1 MASRGRHKKLKVT
14 LIIILVVLL
23 SISGI
28 VYGYFYSKTSKMK
41 RTTISRKASDLGI
54 TKETEDK
61 LDKFSGITNIA
72 LFGLDSRV
80 KNEASRSDCIMII
93 TLDGTHNKIKISSI
107 MRDTYVHVDGYGMTK
122 ITHAYAY
129 GGPQLAIKTIN
140 ENFGLNIKDYVKVDF
155 FSLEKIV
162 DSVGGIEVNITSQE
176 LKVINGYIK
185 EVSDIEKT
193 PIKNITHTG
202 TQLLNGKQA
211 VAYCRIRYTTGDD
224 FKRTERQRDV
234 LQLIINKIKG
244 RGKSGILDTV
254 NTMLPY
260 VETSMSNTG
269 IIKDSLSVVSSKLYD
284 NVEQERFPVD
294 GYCWAI
300 NSKEWYLGTDLKTT
314 SKQMQ
319 DYIFNDIKPVPKTPL
334 VQ

>member
-1 MASRGRHKKLKVT
+1 MNKTKNDEGVKIWHQEADIKIKSYFDYNSGSS
-14 LIIILVVLL
+14 IIYF
-23 SISGI
+23 GI

-185 EVSDIEKT
+185 EVSDIEKHLLRIL
-193 PIKNITHTG
+193 PI
-202 TQLLNGKQA
+202 L
-211 VAYCRIRYTTGDD
+211 
-224 FKRTERQRDV
+224 V
-234 LQLIINKIKG
+234 L
-244 RGKSGILDTV
+244 S
-254 NTMLPY
+254 
-260 VETSMSNTG
+260 
-269 IIKDSLSVVSSKLYD
+269 
-284 NVEQERFPVD
+284 F
-294 GYCWAI
+294 
-300 NSKEWYLGTDLKTT
+300 
-314 SKQMQ
+314 
-319 DYIFNDIKPVPKTPL
+319 
-334 VQ
+334 

>member
-1 MASRGRHKKLKVT
+1 MKNKGHKKLKVV
-14 LIIILVVLL
+14 LITILVMLISIL
-23 SISGI
+23 SICF
-28 VYGYFYSKTSKMK
+28 GYFYYKTSKVK
-41 RTTISRKASDLGI
+41 KVSISKKNSDLGI
-54 TKETEDK
+54 SNETEDK
-61 LDKFSGITNIA
+61 LSKFSGITNIA

-80 KNEASRSDCIMII
+80 KDEATRSDCIMII

-107 MRDTYVHVDGYGMTK
+107 MRDTYVNVDGHGMTK

-140 ENFGLNIKDYVKVDF
+140 ENFGLNIKDFVKVDF
-155 FSLEKIV
+155 FSLEKII
-162 DSVGGIEVNITSQE
+162 DSVGGIEVNITSDE

-185 EVSDIEKT
+185 EVSDIEKVPVKEVT
-193 PIKNITHTG
+193 KTG
-202 TQLLNGKQA
+202 PQLLDGRQA
-211 VAYCRIRYTTGDD
+211 VAYCRIRYTAGDD

-234 LQLIINKIKG
+234 LQLIINKVKAG
-244 RGKSGILDTV
+244 GKSGMMAAI

-260 VETSMSNTG
+260 VETSMSSTDILKLGTSAISSG
-269 IIKDSLSVVSSKLYD
+269 IYN

-300 NSKEWYLGTDLKTT
+300 SSGEWYLGTDLKVT

-319 DYIFNDIKPVPKTPL
+319 DYIFNDIKPVPKAPL